1 MHNELEK
8 YKQLNTKYLIP
19 VKHTNPAK
27 VGEVRRLC
35 VLYVIGRFGF
45 SAKVVFEYL
54 LQLPREAINKL
65 FRRLVAEGFINERK
79 SFGSK
84 DGTVYYLSSKGKR
97 FLSYETDMTYSQRT
111 DTSSHNSKTE
121 IHDLSIQVAVIDRML
136 NSKGKYTAFTTEK
149 ELRELGYGTFGELK
163 QERAVDALLYFNDTQ
178 SLSDSPQ
185 RTAWHCLEMETA
197 NSKNMKSATQD
208 LRSVILK
215 KYVNQ
220 LSNLNGL
227 YSRVLFYSHRER
239 FLSQI
244 KKRIE
249 GIVSENKDNYSND
262 EIALVQSELKY
273 INSFCRPLYNIF
285 WNPNFKL
292 EKTTHHSVELALAS
306 KLLTQLNEN
315 KIHSSDY
322 KNGYLNAYEDLSLL
336 SDNDK
341 NHGGES

>member
-1 MHNELEK
+1 MHDELEK

-27 VGEVRRLC
+27 IGEVRRLC

-45 SAKVVFEYL
+45 SAKVIFEYL

-65 FRRLVAEGFINERK
+65 FRRLVSEGFINERK

-84 DGTVYYLSSKGKR
+84 DGAVYYLSSQGKR
-97 FLSYETDMTYSQRT
+97 FLSYETDMTYNQKT

-121 IHDLSIQVAVIDRML
+121 IHDVSVQIAVIDRML
-136 NSKGKYTAFTTEK
+136 NSKGQYTAFVTEK

-163 QERAVDALLYFNDTQ
+163 QERAVDALLYSNETKNQ
-178 SLSDSPQ
+178 SHSSQ
-185 RTAWHCLEMETA
+185 RNPWHSLEMETS
-197 NSKNMKSATQD
+197 NSKNLKSATQD

-220 LSNLNGL
+220 LSNPNGL
-227 YSRVLFYSHRER
+227 YSRVLFYSHHER

-244 KKRIE
+244 KKRID
-249 GIVSENKDNYSND
+249 GIVSENKDNYTSN
-262 EIALVQSELKY
+262 EITLIQSELKY
-273 INSFCRPLYNIF
+273 INSFCPTLYNIF

-292 EKTTHHSVELALAS
+292 EKATHHSVELALADN
-306 KLLTQLNEN
+306 LLTQLNKSKTHN
-315 KIHSSDY
+315 SDY
-322 KNGYLNAYEDLSLL
+322 KNGYRKAFEDLSLVG
-336 SDNDK
+336 DNDK
-341 NHGGES
+341 NHGRE